1 MVQLLLPSCRKLP
14 RFDPKGVPHNR
25 FSRAC
30 RAVEEPFATLNF
42 REFSLGEARAVYAA
56 TTFSPQRGLS
66 QSGRGR
72 AKGRSPV
79 LGAPTRLIQRSGRNG
94 GGESPDRTTLTT
106 DPNIL
111 VFKRC

>member
-1 MVQLLLPSCRKLP
+1 MLWSLTRRAGPQKPSSRPWEGYICRIV
-14 RFDPKGVPHNR
+14 DM
-25 FSRAC
+25 
-30 RAVEEPFATLNF
+30 NF
-42 REFSLGEARAVYAA
+42 REFHLGEVRAVYAA

-66 QSGRGR
+66 QSDRGR